1 MGDRL
6 TVRVGSNIELQGPKQ
21 LNGKNA
27 STNIAGDIAV
37 DYNISRDGRYILRVY
52 RKNQYE
58 GVIEGY
64 IIETGVSFIINADYD
79 HFKELLQ
86 RSKQKK
92 NRKTP
97 VTTPSSDKTKIAD
110 PGKTDV
116 RK

>member
-1 MGDRL
+1 M
-6 TVRVGSNIELQGPKQ
+6 GSNFELEGPKP
-21 LNGKNA
+21 LNGQKANN
-27 STNIAGDIAV
+27 NIAGDIAI
-37 DYNISRDGRYILRVY
+37 DYNISRDGRYIIRVY

-64 IIETGVSFIINADYD
+64 IMETGVGFIINADYD

-97 VTTPSSDKTKIAD
+97 VTTPSSDKTNIPD
-110 PGKTDV
+110 PAKSDI